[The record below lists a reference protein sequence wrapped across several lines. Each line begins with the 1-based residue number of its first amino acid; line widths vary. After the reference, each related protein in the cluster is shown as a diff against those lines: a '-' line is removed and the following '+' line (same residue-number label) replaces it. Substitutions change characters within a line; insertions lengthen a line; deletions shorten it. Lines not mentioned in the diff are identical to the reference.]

1 MLLGV
6 VQPRPLGPRRMQLY
20 LHQELET
27 MLPRILTSVF
37 VVVVVAALASNSWA
51 QEKSHEGTVVS
62 TAEGKLVMAD
72 KEGKNEHTH
81 MIAATTSVTLNGKA
95 AKITDLKKGDAVKVT
110 LDSGK
115 VTAVAAT
122 RS

>member
-1 MLLGV
+1 
-6 VQPRPLGPRRMQLY
+6 
-20 LHQELET
+20 
-27 MLPRILTSVF
+27 MLPRILTGL
-37 VVVVVAALASNSWA
+37 VVITALIVLVPHCLAE
-51 QEKSHEGTVVS
+51 EKTHEGTVVS
-62 TAEGKLVMAD
+62 AADGKLVMTD
-72 KEGKNEHTH
+72 KDGKNEHTH

-110 LDSGK
+110 LDAGK

>member
-1 MLLGV
+1 MLADV
-6 VQPRPLGPRRMQLY
+6 VNPRPLGSRLIH
-20 LHQELET
+20 LHQEFET

-37 VVVVVAALASNSWA
+37 AVVVVAALASQSWA
-51 QEKSHEGTVVS
+51 EEKSHEGTVVS
-62 TAEGKLVMAD
+62 AAEGKLVMAD
-72 KEGKNEHTH
+72 KDGKNEHTH

-110 LDSGK
+110 VDSGK

>member
-1 MLLGV
+1 MLAGV
-6 VQPRPLGPRRMQLY
+6 VNPRPLGPRPIQLY
-20 LHQELET
+20 LHQEYET

-62 TAEGKLVMAD
+62 AAEGKLVMTD

-81 MIAATTSVTLNGKA
+81 MIAATTNVTLNGKA

-110 LDSGK
+110 LDAGK